1 MAALP
6 DPAPHHVT
14 SYRYMREYA
23 VRETLTESAIQSI
36 IGGTTEIMKEIIG
49 RSLGL

>member
-36 IGGTTEIMKEIIG
+36 IGGTTEIIG